1 MISFLSDI
9 LPLKNVLYR
18 LALRITQSH
27 EDAEDVVQDTMLRV
41 WNKREEWS
49 QIENI
54 EAFCMTTCRNLAL
67 DRIKRASFRDE
78 ILEDAHNAE
87 IHGLANPYD
96 RIIQRDR
103 ISLVKELMNSLPEK
117 QRTCMQL
124 RDFEG
129 RSYKE
134 IAALLALSEDQVK
147 ISIHRARQT
156 IKQKFQNAEQH
167 GL

>member
-1 MISFLSDI
+1 MISFANDI

-18 LALRITQSH
+18 LALRITQNH
-27 EDAEDVVQDTMLRV
+27 EDAEDVVQDTMIRI
-41 WNKREEWS
+41 WNKRDDWE

-54 EAFCMTTCRNLAL
+54 EAFCLTTCRNLAF
-67 DRIKRASFRDE
+67 DRNKRATHQDALFDE
-78 ILEDAHNAE
+78 KEAREAQHQ
-87 IHGLANPYD
+87 ANPYD

-103 ISLVKELMNSLPEK
+103 IDMVRQLMNNLPEK

-129 RSYKE
+129 RTYKE
-134 IAALLALSEDQVK
+134 IATILALSEEQVK

-156 IKQKFQNAEQH
+156 IKQKFQEAEDH